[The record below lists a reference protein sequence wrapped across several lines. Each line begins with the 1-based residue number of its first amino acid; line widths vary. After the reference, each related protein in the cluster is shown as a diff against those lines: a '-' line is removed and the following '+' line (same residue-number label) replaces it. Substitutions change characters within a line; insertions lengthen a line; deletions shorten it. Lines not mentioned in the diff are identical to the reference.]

1 MRLLLGLLAYL
12 IAIVAIGGGGA
23 AVLYP
28 ALTPGAQTTAAQQH
42 APQISPRIQ
51 IWLER
56 KAEGVTF
63 AEREKAAVLAE
74 RERTDALRAR
84 LAAMPEPVAVTSA
97 GDSGRKRPERER
109 VAAAKESAKRD
120 AIRRMRQLEAQP
132 VYGYAPA
139 PRRFADPQEFL
150 TRRDRYGY

>member
-1 MRLLLGLLAYL
+1 MRLLLGLFAYL

-28 ALTPGAQTTAAQQH
+28 ALKPRAETAAAPLH
-42 APQISPRIQ
+42 APQVSPRIQ
-51 IWLER
+51 MWLER
-56 KAEGVTF
+56 KAEGATF
-63 AEREKAAVLAE
+63 AEREKAAALAE

-84 LAAMPEPVAVTSA
+84 LAAMPEPLAAPSA
-97 GDSGRKRPERER
+97 ADSTHKRAEH
-109 VAAAKESAKRD
+109 AAQAKESARRD
-120 AIRRMRQLEAQP
+120 AIRRMRQLEGRP

-139 PRRFADPQEFL
+139 PRRLADPQELL